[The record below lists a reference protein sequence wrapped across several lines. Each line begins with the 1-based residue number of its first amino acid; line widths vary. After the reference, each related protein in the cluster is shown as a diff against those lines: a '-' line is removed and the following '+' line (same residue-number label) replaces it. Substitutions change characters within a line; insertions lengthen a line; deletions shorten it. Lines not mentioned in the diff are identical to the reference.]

1 MLHSKGVCVIGAGPS
16 GMSTLYHFAKLP
28 EMPDVVCYEKQDT
41 WGGLWNF
48 TWRTGVDQYGE
59 LCHSGMYKRLL
70 PNSPKECCEY
80 VDYTFQKHFGED
92 IGTSFPSREIM
103 FVYLKGRWTN
113 NAGRDL
119 EQYITY
125 STVVRS
131 VIYTENTEMFTV
143 TVSDLKTGAIRTEQ
157 FTHVGIEA
165 FDGRVVHSHDI
176 KDGVELKNQ
185 NVLIVGSSHSPVDIA
200 LHIMTYGGKSV
211 IVSWRTKAPNHIW
224 PKGITEKCEV
234 ESIQGQIVTFKD
246 GSSAVVDSIFL
257 CTGYKTLFPFLE
269 NRLRIAE
276 ETSFYQSELYKGSLF
291 LPVAQSKLF
300 FVGAQDQLYTL
311 TLMIT

>member
-1 MLHSKGVCVIGAGPS
+1 
-16 GMSTLYHFAKLP
+16 
-28 EMPDVVCYEKQDT
+28 
-41 WGGLWNF
+41 
-48 TWRTGVDQYGE
+48 
-59 LCHSGMYKRLL
+59 
-70 PNSPKECCEY
+70 
-80 VDYTFQKHFGED
+80 
-92 IGTSFPSREIM
+92 M
-103 FVYLKGRWTN
+103 FDYLKGRWTN

-143 TVSDLKTGAIRTEQ
+143 TVNDLKTGAIRTEQ
-157 FTHVGIEA
+157 FTHVCVAYLTSQMLLQLQGIEA

-185 NVLIVGSSHSPVDIA
+185 NDLIVGSSHSAVDIA

-311 TLMIT
+311 TFIMFFLPNEPKSTEEMQKYADDWHGRVKHLKCLPDFIEFQASFISDLAEDTQYGMEYTKAVPLFLEHIKARDVAIAHGRNIKFALFLSE